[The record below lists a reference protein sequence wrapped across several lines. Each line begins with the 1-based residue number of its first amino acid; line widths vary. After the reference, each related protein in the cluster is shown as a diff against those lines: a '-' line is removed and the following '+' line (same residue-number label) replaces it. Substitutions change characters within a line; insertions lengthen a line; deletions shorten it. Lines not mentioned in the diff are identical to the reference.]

1 MNGKASVEIL
11 ERLGGDENWWVRG
24 AVARNRKTPIEIL
37 KKLKKDAN
45 VDVRNAAIATVK
57 ELKKKPGKK

>member
-1 MNGKASVEIL
+1 MRIGGVRDAGARHEKAP
-11 ERLGGDENWWVRG
+11 
-24 AVARNRKTPIEIL
+24 TEIL
-37 KKLKKDAN
+37 KRLKKDAN

>member
-1 MNGKASVEIL
+1 MRI
-11 ERLGGDENWWVRG
+11 GGVRD
-24 AVARNRKTPIEIL
+24 AVARNEKAPIEIL
-37 KKLKKDAN
+37 KRLKKDAN